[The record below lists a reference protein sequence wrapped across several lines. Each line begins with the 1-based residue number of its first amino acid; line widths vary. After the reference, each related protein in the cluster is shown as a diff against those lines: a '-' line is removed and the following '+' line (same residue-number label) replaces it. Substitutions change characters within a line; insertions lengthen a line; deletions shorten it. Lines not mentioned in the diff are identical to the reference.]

1 MVVSAQRWSAIA
13 ESEFDWEREALG
25 FLRNHLPDVDPWHV
39 WSNFEFID
47 DQGRV
52 NEVDALVLSPRGL
65 FLVEI
70 KSRPGRVEGDAHS
83 WTWLHEGRASTYDN
97 PYLLA
102 NRKAKRLKSLLQ
114 RQEAFRRARISVPF
128 VTAAVFLSSPTNDL
142 SALPPSVAANAFNRG
157 RPGTPRDE
165 GIIAALSGV
174 VGPGRDR
181 TPNGDPT
188 IRRAMKSAMETAGI
202 RRSLSHRRVGDYELE
217 KLIEEGGDYQDYLGL
232 HVAAGV
238 RRRIRIFQTPP
249 GRAREDV
256 FKAVAREFQILE
268 GVNHPGILR
277 ASDFKDTERGPAL
290 VFEFDP
296 KAVRLDF
303 ILKEKALVD
312 RLDVDQRLHLVRQLA
327 ETIRYAHEKRLT
339 HRALVP
345 QNVLV
350 RDIGERLPR
359 LQVMNW
365 QLAAREAGSTGG
377 TLQHTLGTVHLD
389 DHVDDPAKVYMAPE
403 ALQHAGPPVLA
414 DIFSLGA
421 IAYHVFSGQPPATS
435 TVELVEKLRHGQGLM
450 VVDVMDGAS
459 ADLVN
464 LIRQATHP
472 DVSRRLDSTDEF
484 LALLAKVE
492 EATGQTEDQ
501 VVDPGIAKAG
511 DRLDGGFTVIRRLGR
526 GSSADA
532 LLVQRDDS
540 EEQFVLK
547 VAIDSAHSERLAA
560 EGEVI
565 ARLGHQNIVRHRQTL
580 TVSGRTALLMEQA
593 GDETLAARLRR
604 GERPSLDLA
613 RRWGEDLISAID
625 YLDEQGIAHR
635 DIKPDNIGIRSNR
648 KSTLHL
654 VLFDFSLSRGSLDN
668 IRAGTRP
675 YLDPFLSLRRPP
687 RWDLHAERFAVAMTL
702 YEMLTGSIPI
712 WGDGASEPAVLDCE
726 VTLEAERF
734 DPQARDTMVAFF
746 ERALRR
752 SPAERFDNAEE
763 MLKAWRQIF
772 DDMQPTTVV
781 SDDSFDVIARRVTAQ
796 TPVAELGLGVEA
808 LDVLT
813 RMGVETVRQLLGVPR
828 IKLRYLSGVGDR
840 IRKEIRL
847 KAKRLAHL
855 RPELVPGGTTAQD
868 EAPSLAGSIDNLAAS
883 LLPKRP
889 LGEEAPD
896 DEAVSTYLGL
906 EEAAEPWLGIGAVAN
921 RTGLSRVALAELLRE
936 ARGRWQNKD
945 SLAEVRRDLA
955 RLLDQEGRVVTA
967 TEAARA
973 LLLQRGSLKTDDEE
987 RLRLAQAV
995 VRAAVDAEEMGAEP
1009 RFRFYSTRTVPMIA
1023 ADATIASAA
1032 IALAEAADDLATLD
1046 PLASPQ
1052 RVRERLDEVAGPD
1065 LKAVASPQRL
1075 VRLAVALASKAA
1087 LSTRQ
1092 EIYPRAMPAEQAI
1105 RLALSSLMGPTWL
1118 SREQICERVHSRY
1131 PEAQPLPDRPD
1142 LDRLLKAAGAELEWR
1157 GASAAGPA
1165 GFWRKSMGFDPSGS
1179 AQTQSRLNTF
1189 APPEEESPD
1198 LVEARKFEDKLSRV
1212 IADGG
1217 FLALSMA
1224 PKRAL
1229 ATARE
1234 LESRWGMTHLSIDSL
1249 LLKAMKAAAEAND
1262 VEWLT
1267 VRETDAAGS
1276 GAAEWRHLKNLAE
1289 IAWPQVEETIRAV
1302 PGPVLLT
1309 DAGLLGRYDLVHRL
1323 DVLRGHCGRAEG
1335 LAGLI
1340 VLVPMMVPGQPAI
1353 EGKPVP
1359 VMPTQWAM
1367 VPDAWVENRHRAGR
1381 AA

>member
-1 MVVSAQRWSAIA
+1 MVMSAQRWSAIA
-13 ESEFDWEREALG
+13 ESEFDWEREALA
-25 FLRNHLPDVDPWHV
+25 FLRDHLPDIDPWHV

-70 KSRPGRVEGDAHS
+70 KSRPGRIEGDAHS
-83 WTWLHEGRASTYDN
+83 WTWVQDGRTSTYDN

-102 NRKAKRLKSLLQ
+102 NRKAKRLKSLIQ
-114 RQEAFRRARISVPF
+114 RQDAFRRARLSVPF
-128 VTAAVFLSSPTNDL
+128 VTAAIFLSSPTNDI
-142 SALPPSVAANAFNRG
+142 SALPLSVATNVFNRG
-157 RPGTPRDE
+157 RPGTARDE
-165 GIIAALSGV
+165 GIIAALTGL
-174 VGPGRDR
+174 VGPGRER
-181 TPNGDPT
+181 NPSGDPAV
-188 IRRAMKSAMETAGI
+188 RRTMKSAMETAGI
-202 RRSLSHRRVGDYELE
+202 RRSLSQRRIGDYELE
-217 KLIEEGGDYQDYLGL
+217 RLIEEGGDYQDFQGH

-249 GRAREDV
+249 GRSREDV

-268 GVNHPGILR
+268 GISHPGILR

-290 VFEFDP
+290 VFDFDP

-303 ILKEKALVD
+303 VLKEKALVD

-350 RDIGERLPR
+350 RDVGERLPR

-365 QLAAREAGSTGG
+365 QLATREAGSTGG
-377 TLQHTLGTVHLD
+377 TLQQTLGTVHLD

-403 ALQHAGPPVLA
+403 ALQHASPPILA

-421 IAYHVFSGQPPATS
+421 IAYHVFSGQPPAVS
-435 TVELVEKLRHGQGLM
+435 TVELVEKLRQSQGLM
-450 VVDVMDGAS
+450 VADVMDGAS
-459 ADLVN
+459 AALVD

-472 DVSRRLDSTDEF
+472 DVSRRLDSVDEF
-484 LALLAKVE
+484 LAMLAKVE
-492 EATGQTEDQ
+492 DAAAGQADEQ
-501 VVDPGIAKAG
+501 AIDPARALAG

-532 LLVQRDDS
+532 LLVKGDESD
-540 EEQFVLK
+540 EQLVLK
-547 VAIDSAHSERLAA
+547 VAVDPAHCDRLVA

-565 ARLGHQNIVRHRQTL
+565 ARLNHQSIVRHRQTL
-580 TVSGRTALLMEQA
+580 AISGRTALLMEQA
-593 GDETLAARLRR
+593 GEETLAARLRR

-648 KSTLHL
+648 KNTLHL
-654 VLFDFSLSRGSLDN
+654 VLFDFSLSKGSLDN

-687 RWDLHAERFAVAMTL
+687 RWDLHAERFAVAITL

-726 VTLEAERF
+726 ATLEPERF
-734 DPQARDTMVAFF
+734 DPQLRDGMVAFF
-746 ERALRR
+746 ARALRR

-763 MLKAWRQIF
+763 MLKVWRQVF
-772 DDMQPTTVV
+772 EDMRLAVV
-781 SDDSFDVIARRVTAQ
+781 SDDSFDAIARRVTVQ
-796 TPVAELGLGVEA
+796 TPVAELGYGVEA

-813 RMGVETVRQLLGVPR
+813 RMGVETVRQLLGVSR
-828 IKLRYLSGVGDR
+828 LKLRYLSGVGDR

-855 RPELVPGGTTAQD
+855 RPELVPGGTTSQD
-868 EAPSLAGSIDNLAAS
+868 EAPSLAGSIDHLAAS

-889 LGEEAPD
+889 AGEDSAE

-906 EEAAEPWLGIGAVAN
+906 EEAAEPWLGVGAVAG
-921 RTGLSRVALAELLRE
+921 RTGLSRVALAEILRQ
-936 ARGRWQNKD
+936 ARGRWQDKAT
-945 SLAEVRRDLA
+945 LAEVRADLA
-955 RLLDQEGRVVTA
+955 RLLEQEGNVVTA
-967 TEAARA
+967 IEAARA
-973 LLLQRGSLKTDDEE
+973 LLLQRGSLKADDDE
-987 RLRLAQAV
+987 RMRLAQAV
-995 VRAAVDAEEMGAEP
+995 VRAAVDAEETTAEP
-1009 RFRFYSTRTVPMIA
+1009 RFRWVSTLTVPLIA
-1023 ADATIASAA
+1023 TNSVVASAA
-1032 IALAEAADDLATLD
+1032 VALGKAADELAALD

-1065 LKAVASPQRL
+1065 LLAVAVPQRL
-1075 VRLAVALASKAA
+1075 VRLSVALSAKAA

-1092 EIYPRAMPAEQAI
+1092 EVYPHGMPAEQAI
-1105 RLALSSLMGPTWL
+1105 RLALSSLIGPAMLTQD
-1118 SREQICERVHSRY
+1118 QICERVRSRY
-1131 PEAQPLPDRPD
+1131 PEAAALPDRPA
-1142 LDRLLKAAGAELEWR
+1142 LDSLLRAAGAELEWR
-1157 GASAAGPA
+1157 EADASGPA
-1165 GFWRKSMGFDPSGS
+1165 GYWRRSMGFDPSGS
-1179 AQTQSRLNTF
+1179 AQTQSRLATF
-1189 APPEEESPD
+1189 IPLADESPE
-1198 LVEARKFEDKLSRV
+1198 LAEARKFEDKLARV
-1212 IADGG
+1212 VAESG
-1217 FLALSMA
+1217 FLALALA
-1224 PKRAL
+1224 PRRTL

-1234 LESRWGMTHLSIDSL
+1234 LEQRFGMTRLSVDAL
-1249 LLKAMKAAAEAND
+1249 LLKAMRAAAEANE

-1276 GAAEWRHLKNLAE
+1276 TSAEWPHLKTLADM
-1289 IAWPQVEETIRAV
+1289 AWPQVEAAIRAAA
-1302 PGPVLLT
+1302 GPVLLT
-1309 DAGLLGRYDLVHRL
+1309 DAGLIGRYDLVPRL
-1323 DVLRGHCGRAEG
+1323 DVLRGDCGTSKG
-1335 LAGLI
+1335 PAGMV
-1340 VLVPMMVPGQPAI
+1340 VLVPMMQPGMPAI

-1359 VMPTQWAM
+1359 VMPAQWAM
-1367 VPDAWVENRHRAGR
+1367 VPEAWVENRHLAGV